1 MKYLYTI
8 TATSIIIALFIACKN
23 NNTNKQTVTLDTKNR
38 TTIQWVDSI
47 KNFGTIQ
54 EGEKVEMVFNFKNTG
69 SQPFIITQVQPSCGC
84 TIANKPEKPIAPSAS
99 GSVSA
104 VFNSAGKEGMV
115 HKSIQV
121 YGNMA
126 NKPFSELIFEGE
138 VMKKKH

>member
-8 TATSIIIALFIACKN
+8 TTASIIIALFIACKN
-23 NNTNKQTVTLDTKNR
+23 NNDNKQTATFNTKK

-47 KNFGTIQ
+47 KKFGTIQ

-69 SQPFIITQVQPSCGC
+69 SQPFIITQVQTSCGC
-84 TIANKPEKPIAPSAS
+84 TVANKPEKPIAPGTS

-104 VFNSAGKEGMV
+104 VFNSAGKEGV
-115 HKSIQV
+115 IHKGIQV
-121 YGNMA
+121 YGNME

-138 VMKKKH
+138 VIKKKN